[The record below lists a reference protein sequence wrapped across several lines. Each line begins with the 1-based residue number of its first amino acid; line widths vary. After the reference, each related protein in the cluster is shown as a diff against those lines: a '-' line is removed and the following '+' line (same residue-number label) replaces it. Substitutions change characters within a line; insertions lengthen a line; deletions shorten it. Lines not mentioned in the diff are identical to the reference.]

1 MVSSNKNNLP
11 NPNLLYKCTVFSF
24 FLVFVAASSSDFL
37 ILCLMFLCFCCE
49 FVYIFWFMCY
59 LLVSQSN
66 NVQFEFTLE
75 FTCLFLD
82 ISVC

>member
-49 FVYIFWFMCY
+49 FVYIF
-59 LLVSQSN
+59 
-66 NVQFEFTLE
+66 
-75 FTCLFLD
+75 
-82 ISVC
+82 